1 MSAQQSLQEQFEKL
15 KAELIAEMEENRSFA
30 MELWQSRKVKLIP
43 LSSSFI
49 KRNRI
54 TTMPNPN
61 LAALLIEGDDRYT
74 TEVSLAEQEE
84 GYYPNAYVLGQVFL
98 DSAQAQS
105 YIEERC
111 GQLGE
116 RLKKA
121 DLDSLSLPWDYNI
134 KAQYDSYLQ
143 NLAEYKERQEQIK
156 AIRVTE
162 RILRQQL
169 DKVLKEIE
177 EIEEISHIISEDN
190 NAPTPNS

>member
-30 MELWQSRKVKLIP
+30 MELWQSGKVKLIP

-61 LAALLIEGDDRYT
+61 LAALLIEGDGRYT
-74 TEVSLAEQEE
+74 TEVSPAEQEE
-84 GYYPNAYVLGQVFL
+84 GYYADAYKIGRVFL
-98 DSAQAQS
+98 DSAQAQT
-105 YIEERC
+105 YIEEQC
-111 GQLGE
+111 DQLGK

-156 AIRVTE
+156 ALRVTE
-162 RILRQQL
+162 RNLRQQL
-169 DKVLKEIE
+169 GEVLQEIE
-177 EIEEISHIISEDN
+177 KLNH
-190 NAPTPNS
+190 